1 MRLNAGYKIGCQ
13 QVHDQLRHGPVRS
26 GNEMMTNMGNM
37 QPSHS
42 IGPRKEVKRKI
53 SPNRDINGPFLAS
66 SI

>member
-1 MRLNAGYKIGCQ
+1 
-13 QVHDQLRHGPVRS
+13 VHDQLRHGPVRS